1 MEPLN
6 LDLNVPLDAW
16 QISTSIIGEAEK
28 SPSLTNSVVRSM
40 EMLLLR
46 QGWPAGSWLG
56 SFKDVQKQLGLGRPA
71 CREVITI
78 LMARGLVD
86 VKHGRSGGLF
96 VASPALDEV
105 VGAILMHLA
114 VTETPPGCISEFRLI
129 VWRMVVEAVL
139 HRPDCSSPLLE
150 DAGEMGFAVD
160 LAAGLDNPVIAVAAH
175 LSELLVRVCGGNFAP
190 SYDAELADSIAS
202 GDRARALRRVEQLA
216 AKTDVALLDLGSA
229 VAQGLAW
236 RGRKSA
242 MLLAT
247 QIGQDIAINK
257 AALESEWET
266 ADRLSC
272 DASVVR
278 QARRILQD
286 FGVVSYQR
294 GKKGDQGHKSAGSAG
309 VIRHLAP
316 FLASSSIHDNSEV
329 AEYLADTA
337 ATLAVRRAQADAPVT
352 SNFILPPRFELDSM
366 DLFRSEN
373 LLLEMSGNPLLGIFV
388 RSLALAACSSH
399 WPGKP
404 PDMVETNRLILHS
417 IERGD
422 ELSTR
427 RLVQAKAKALKLS
440 IQVSARGA
448 APN

>member
-6 LDLNVPLDAW
+6 LDLNFPLDAW
-16 QISTSIIGEAEK
+16 QISTSIIGGGEK
-28 SPSLTNSVVRSM
+28 SPSLTNSVVRSI
-40 EMLLLR
+40 EMRLLR
-46 QGWPAGSWLG
+46 QRWPAGAWLG

-96 VASPALDEV
+96 VASPALDEA

-114 VTETPPGCISEFRLI
+114 VTGAPPACISEFRLI
-129 VWRMVVEAVL
+129 VWRMVAEAVFR
-139 HRPDCSSPLLE
+139 RPDCPSPWLE
-150 DAGEMGFAVD
+150 DAGELGFAVH
-160 LAAGLDNPVIAVAAH
+160 LAEALDNPAIAVAAQ

-190 SYDAELADSIAS
+190 AYDEELADSISA
-202 GDRARALRRVEQLA
+202 GDRARAFRRIEHIA
-216 AKTDVALLDLGSA
+216 AQTDIALLDLGSA
-229 VAQGLAW
+229 VERGLAW

-242 MLLAT
+242 MLLAS
-247 QIGQDIAINK
+247 QIGHEIAVNK

-266 ADRLSC
+266 AERLSC
-272 DASVVR
+272 DSSVVR

-286 FGVVSYQR
+286 FGVVSYHR
-294 GKKGDQGHKSAGSAG
+294 GKKGNQGYKSAGSAG
-309 VIRHLAP
+309 VIRLLAP
-316 FLASSSIHDNSEV
+316 CLASSSIQDNSEV

-337 ATLAVRRAQADAPVT
+337 ATLAVRRIQAEGPVA
-352 SNFILPPRFELDSM
+352 SNIAVPPRFELASM

-373 LLLEMSGNPLLGIFV
+373 FLLEMSGNPLLGIFV
-388 RSLALAACSSH
+388 RSLALAICSSH

-404 PDMVETNRLILHS
+404 PDMVETNRRILHS

-422 ELSTR
+422 ELSAR
-427 RLVQAKAKALKLS
+427 RLVQAKAKALKWS
-440 IQVSARGA
+440 IQSSARGA